1 MRRPTHKLLAQLEG
15 LARTTFQA
23 IGLSGYA
30 RVDFRVDA
38 EGPWILEVNTNP
50 CISPDAGFAAALAHS
65 GIRYSD
71 AIARIVDAALAD
83 R

>member
-1 MRRPTHKLLAQLEG
+1 L

-23 IGLSGYA
+23 MRLSGYA

-38 EGPWILEVNTNP
+38 EGPWILEVNSNP
-50 CISPDAGFAAALAHS
+50 CISPDAGFAAALEKS
-65 GIRYSD
+65 GIRYRD
-71 AIARIVDAALAD
+71 AIARIVSAALSD